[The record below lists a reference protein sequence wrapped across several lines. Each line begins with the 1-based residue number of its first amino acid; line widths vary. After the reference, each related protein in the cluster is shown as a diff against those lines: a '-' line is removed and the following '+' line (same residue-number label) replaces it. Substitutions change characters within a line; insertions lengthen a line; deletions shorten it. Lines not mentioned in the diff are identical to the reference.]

1 MVWQAACIGL
11 AFVLGGCA
19 TNEVTGADELR
30 LMSEA
35 EEIRLGQQQYPKLI
49 QQSGGEYTADPELV
63 AYVKSV
69 GFQLVCAAKT
79 GPGPTQKQRA

>member
-49 QQSGGEYTADPELV
+49 QQSGGE
-63 AYVKSV
+63 
-69 GFQLVCAAKT
+69 
-79 GPGPTQKQRA
+79 